1 MQMSKTLWYSPVISS
16 WSSNLLFL
24 NDCTQRE
31 MLLPIDKAFWNS
43 CSWIP
48 HWNQSLW
55 LSDISSDP
63 RSWEKQGE
71 VLTQVLGLLSYCST
85 TLYSLL
91 FSISFPVSLL
101 LFSFFFSPFPSSK
114 MKLPVSSVA
123 VVGLTAYLDL
133 QGCLEVISFFSI
145 RFTLLYCGACYCG
158 LWNAWHHLCWK
169 CIGSGKRGGKENFS
183 KVPYFLIVSK
193 EFYLCINKVYLSCF
207 PKVDGLGFI
216 EPLFA

>member
-1 MQMSKTLWYSPVISS
+1 MYNKCFWQFQKCRCQKTLWNSPVFSS

-31 MLLPIDKAFWNS
+31 ILLPIDKAFWNS

-63 RSWEKQGE
+63 SSWEKQGE

-91 FSISFPVSLL
+91 FSISCPVSLL
-101 LFSFFFSPFPSSK
+101 LFSFFLLNF
-114 MKLPVSSVA
+114 
-123 VVGLTAYLDL
+123 
-133 QGCLEVISFFSI
+133 SFFQDEASSLFNSGG
-145 RFTLLYCGACYCG
+145 RLNCLPRSPRLL
-158 LWNAWHHLCWK
+158 
-169 CIGSGKRGGKENFS
+169 RGNF
-183 KVPYFLIVSK
+183 I
-193 EFYLCINKVYLSCF
+193 
-207 PKVDGLGFI
+207 
-216 EPLFA
+216 LFH